1 MPAATGRISAGKA
14 IVLTSKATNNI
25 GPSGFA
31 EVEFDWQAKKEA
43 KAGDTIDFT
52 LPSELRAVDT
62 GTIALKDKRGE
73 VVATGKWSDD
83 KFIITLT
90 EFQNRHFDVE
100 GSAFVSVT
108 WKITRE
114 FNSYLIFKGCG
125 NESLPGKFE
134 KREGGLF
141 HDDSKIGEYRGY
153 NDKTGKHVIHW
164 SVGIDPKKHKN
175 EYAHRRVVVTD
186 RAPEGWKFTCDGQ
199 DTNGYAPAYVTSFI
213 KSGDHPKEVRHV
225 IYNANGDSGGGTR
238 NGFINITQLGDF
250 RQGHN
255 YTLNCRP
262 EEVSVEFP
270 YGLYEQSGPILA
282 LTAVTDKT
290 PAPGSII
297 KNKAK
302 IDHVD
307 VEGHVRFPNAGGL
320 GRGSKGGFTIEKTV
334 VGTDEDKAKDYTF
347 EYECK
352 DSHGAVKKQGSLN
365 VKHNEF
371 KHVKDLEKGLKC
383 TVKEKN
389 SLNQIGR
396 KLTVSWVLFDK
407 NKEVKS
413 FGSESHVD
421 FEIDEKFNEAVHI
434 VVTNKFKENTGGF
447 TLEKKV
453 KYEDDEDEDE
463 LEGKEFT
470 FEWKC
475 TTDGKEV
482 VKGST
487 KLKDKEEN

>member
-164 SVGIDPKKHKN
+164 SVGIDPKKHKMN
-175 EYAHRRVVVTD
+175 M
-186 RAPEGWKFTCDGQ
+186 
-199 DTNGYAPAYVTSFI
+199 
-213 KSGDHPKEVRHV
+213 
-225 IYNANGDSGGGTR
+225 
-238 NGFINITQLGDF
+238 L
-250 RQGHN
+250 
-255 YTLNCRP
+255 
-262 EEVSVEFP
+262 
-270 YGLYEQSGPILA
+270 
-282 LTAVTDKT
+282 
-290 PAPGSII
+290 
-297 KNKAK
+297 
-302 IDHVD
+302 
-307 VEGHVRFPNAGGL
+307 
-320 GRGSKGGFTIEKTV
+320 TV
-334 VGTDEDKAKDYTF
+334 V
-347 EYECK
+347 
-352 DSHGAVKKQGSLN
+352 SL
-365 VKHNEF
+365 
-371 KHVKDLEKGLKC
+371 
-383 TVKEKN
+383 
-389 SLNQIGR
+389 
-396 KLTVSWVLFDK
+396 
-407 NKEVKS
+407 
-413 FGSESHVD
+413 
-421 FEIDEKFNEAVHI
+421 
-434 VVTNKFKENTGGF
+434 
-447 TLEKKV
+447 
-453 KYEDDEDEDE
+453 
-463 LEGKEFT
+463 
-470 FEWKC
+470 
-475 TTDGKEV
+475 
-482 VKGST
+482 
-487 KLKDKEEN
+487 